1 MTNNIEIAKIFS
13 DIADIL
19 EIKSENQF
27 RIRAYRRAAQSIE
40 GLTEDVADI
49 ANRKELLRVPGIGK
63 DLAEKIAEF
72 IATGKMRFFEK
83 LKREVPRISLE
94 LITIPG
100 IGPKTAKILIK
111 QLKIKSIRELEK
123 RAKAHKLA
131 TLPGI
136 RRKTEENILR
146 GIQIINKGKERM
158 PLGVALPL
166 AEEIISRLTKTPGT
180 KQIAACGSLRRQKE
194 TIRDIDILVT
204 SRNPKKVMDAFVK
217 LPLIREVLAHGSTKS
232 SAIIKESTQVDI
244 RVVKPRSFGAALMY
258 FTGSKEHNIHLR
270 ELAAKKGF
278 KINEYGI
285 FNAKTHK
292 RLGGNTEEQIY
303 KILGLGF
310 VPPELREDAGEIEIA
325 KKDKLPKLI
334 GLNDIRGDLHVHT
347 KASDGSNSI
356 DELAEAAMKKGY
368 EYIVISDHSKT
379 LRVAGGLQDRELLNQ
394 IKAIKKINKR
404 LRGFRILAGTEVDIM
419 NDGSLDFDDK
429 ILAQLDIVIAAIHTG
444 FKQSKEKLTMRI
456 VKAMQNKHVNIIS
469 HLTGRLIGA
478 REPYSLNLEEI
489 FRAAKETNTAL
500 EISAYPQRLDLND
513 TNSRKAK
520 ESGIMFSLGT
530 DLHAIEHF
538 ENMRY
543 GISVARRGWLEK
555 KDILN
560 TYPAAQLLRK
570 IKKN

>member
-27 RIRAYRRAAQSIE
+27 RIRAYRRAAQNIE

-49 ANRKELLRVPGIGK
+49 TNREELLRIPGIGK

-72 IATGKMRFFEK
+72 IDTGKIQFFEK
-83 LKREVPRISLE
+83 LKREVPKVSLE

-146 GIQIINKGKERM
+146 GIQIINKGRERM

-166 AEEIISRLTKTPGT
+166 AEEIISHLTKTPGT

-232 SAIIKESTQVDI
+232 SAIVKESTQVDI

-258 FTGSKEHNIHLR
+258 FTGSKEHNIHIR

-310 VPPELREDAGEIEIA
+310 VPPELREDAGEIETA

-379 LRVAGGLQDRELLNQ
+379 LRVAGGLQERELLNQ

-404 LRGFRILAGTEVDIM
+404 FRGFRILAGAEVDII

-456 VKAMQNKHVNIIS
+456 VKAMQNKYVNIVS

-478 REPYSLNLEEI
+478 REPYPLNLEEI

-513 TNSRKAK
+513 TNSKKAR

-543 GISVARRGWLEK
+543 GVSVARRGWLEK

>member
-1 MTNNIEIAKIFS
+1 MTNNIEISKIFS

-111 QLKIKSIRELEK
+111 QLKIKSIREL
-123 RAKAHKLA
+123 AKAHKLA

-560 TYPAAQLLRK
+560 TYPAAQILRK
-570 IKKN
+570 MKKN